1 MKLINFQLLSQ
12 YKNLEELNLEFSPKS
27 PITVLIGNNG
37 SGKTNILEAISHVF
51 SQLYKK
57 EGQFDFLF
65 KLSYCINGTYYRI
78 SYITHQAEGS
88 DPHLIVER
96 RSLNQYSE
104 IDLAD
109 LELPKRVI
117 CNYSGEDTRLW
128 ERIYSEHY
136 NTYISSIRGRK
147 GTTLNNLQMIYV
159 SKDFWEIILLVMLIK
174 QNVNDAFRKFI
185 SDTLS
190 ISGEVS
196 VNFQLKPEVKNWTEE
211 NKFTFYLKRLRE
223 TFQEELVFNS
233 NNPLDFDPEDE
244 TEFDLFQNLVAL
256 RDITASL
263 TVKMKKGIESNSFSE
278 GEKKLMVVLF
288 ILEALADESSL
299 ILMDEPDSHIH
310 VTRKKEL
317 VKLLRET
324 ENRFSLITTHSPTLT
339 ADFALVDRN
348 SIIMLKKDNNG
359 KIRVISK
366 EDRDLVADL
375 TDGFWSL
382 AEQNIFLSSNKDI
395 MIVEG
400 ISDAQFIQ
408 SALENFQ
415 SRGKYLEL
423 SFEYIPCG
431 GASNVKSFCE
441 KFVLQAPEQRM
452 FAFFDS
458 DEAGL
463 KGMQEI
469 LPDFK
474 GSVKDF
480 GKAVKKNNT
489 WFSFYIPYKGRRDKK
504 NFNIEDYFTLKFI
517 KKNFV
522 SQCTS
527 LATIKGKESIKKEL
541 FYKCKNGTLKPE
553 SFNKFSTLF
562 EHIIQIKKA
571 DERGETKIISSK
583 K

>member
-185 SDTLS
+185 SGTLS

-196 VNFQLKPEVKNWTEE
+196 VNFQLKPEVKNWTE
-211 NKFTFYLKRLRE
+211 
-223 TFQEELVFNS
+223 
-233 NNPLDFDPEDE
+233 
-244 TEFDLFQNLVAL
+244 
-256 RDITASL
+256 
-263 TVKMKKGIESNSFSE
+263 
-278 GEKKLMVVLF
+278 
-288 ILEALADESSL
+288 
-299 ILMDEPDSHIH
+299 
-310 VTRKKEL
+310 
-317 VKLLRET
+317 
-324 ENRFSLITTHSPTLT
+324 
-339 ADFALVDRN
+339 
-348 SIIMLKKDNNG
+348 
-359 KIRVISK
+359 
-366 EDRDLVADL
+366 
-375 TDGFWSL
+375 
-382 AEQNIFLSSNKDI
+382 
-395 MIVEG
+395 
-400 ISDAQFIQ
+400 
-408 SALENFQ
+408 
-415 SRGKYLEL
+415 
-423 SFEYIPCG
+423 
-431 GASNVKSFCE
+431 
-441 KFVLQAPEQRM
+441 
-452 FAFFDS
+452 
-458 DEAGL
+458 
-463 KGMQEI
+463 
-469 LPDFK
+469 
-474 GSVKDF
+474 
-480 GKAVKKNNT
+480 
-489 WFSFYIPYKGRRDKK
+489 
-504 NFNIEDYFTLKFI
+504 
-517 KKNFV
+517 
-522 SQCTS
+522 
-527 LATIKGKESIKKEL
+527 
-541 FYKCKNGTLKPE
+541 
-553 SFNKFSTLF
+553 
-562 EHIIQIKKA
+562 
-571 DERGETKIISSK
+571 
-583 K
+583 